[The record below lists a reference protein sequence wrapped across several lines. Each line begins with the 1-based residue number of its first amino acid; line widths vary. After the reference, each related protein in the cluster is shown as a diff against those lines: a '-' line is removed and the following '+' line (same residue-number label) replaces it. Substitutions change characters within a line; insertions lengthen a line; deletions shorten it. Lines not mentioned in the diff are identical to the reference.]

1 MADVSD
7 PSLPDARRSV
17 NQLNKL
23 RLIARFAARYRWRI
37 VAALT
42 ALVVATMASLGVVY
56 SLQPII
62 DKGFATDDPSSIDR
76 YFLQLFAIIA
86 VLSVATALRFH
97 FVTTLGE
104 RVVADLRKAVHAHVV
119 GLQPVFFED
128 NRPSEIASRLTADT
142 TLIQTVVGSS
152 ASIALRNALM
162 FVGGL
167 IMLLLI
173 NPALVGLTALAIPL
187 VIVPIAVLGGRVRA
201 LSRSSQD
208 RVADVGAMANEALS
222 AIQVVQAFT
231 QERSEAARFS
241 TAVERAFD
249 TARRRVRVRSWMTAI
264 VILLVFGA
272 VDLVLWQGAKSV
284 IAGTMT
290 GGQMAAFVGY
300 SVMVAAA
307 AGAIVEVYG
316 DLMRAAGAAGRLSE
330 LLATEPGISPPA
342 DPVALPD
349 PPIGRVS
356 FKDVVFHY
364 PSRPKVA
371 ALDGFSLDIA
381 PGETVALVG
390 PSGAGKSTVLQL
402 VLRFFDPERGRIMID
417 GVDLTRVDPAALR
430 ARLAVVPQETVIFSG
445 TIQDN
450 IRYGRPD
457 ASDAEVAAAAAAA
470 AADEFIDA
478 LPDGLA
484 TDLGD
489 RGVRLSGGQRQRI
502 AIARAVLR
510 DAPILLLDEA
520 TSALD
525 AESEL
530 LVQQALDRLMA
541 GRTTVVIAHRL
552 ATVLKADRIV
562 VMDGGGVVSIGQHEE
577 LLARE
582 GLYARLAS
590 LQFGLNAAQ

>member
-241 TAVERAFD
+241 GAVERAFD

-316 DLMRAAGAAGRLSE
+316 DLMRAAGCRSCW
-330 LLATEPGISPPA
+330 P
-342 DPVALPD
+342 
-349 PPIGRVS
+349 
-356 FKDVVFHY
+356 
-364 PSRPKVA
+364 PSRASRRRPTRSHCPTRRSAVCA
-371 ALDGFSLDIA
+371 SRTWSF
-381 PGETVALVG
+381 TTRRG
-390 PSGAGKSTVLQL
+390 PRWRPWTGSRWTS
-402 VLRFFDPERGRIMID
+402 R
-417 GVDLTRVDPAALR
+417 R
-430 ARLAVVPQETVIFSG
+430 ARRWRWS
-445 TIQDN
+445 
-450 IRYGRPD
+450 GRP
-457 ASDAEVAAAAAAA
+457 
-470 AADEFIDA
+470 
-478 LPDGLA
+478 
-484 TDLGD
+484 
-489 RGVRLSGGQRQRI
+489 
-502 AIARAVLR
+502 ARANR
-510 DAPILLLDEA
+510 RCCSWFCASSIPN
-520 TSALD
+520 
-525 AESEL
+525 
-530 LVQQALDRLMA
+530 A
-541 GRTTVVIAHRL
+541 G
-552 ATVLKADRIV
+552 
-562 VMDGGGVVSIGQHEE
+562 
-577 LLARE
+577 
-582 GLYARLAS
+582 AS
-590 LQFGLNAAQ
+590 